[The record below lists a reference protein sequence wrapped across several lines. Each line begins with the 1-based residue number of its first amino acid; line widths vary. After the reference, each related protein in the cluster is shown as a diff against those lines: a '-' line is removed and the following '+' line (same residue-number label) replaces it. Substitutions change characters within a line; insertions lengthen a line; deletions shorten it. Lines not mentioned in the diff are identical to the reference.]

1 MTQGRYEWSYIT
13 DLRHEEAVTIFRNPK
28 YGLYLLHNTNARLKW
43 AVAGSLNASGTFS
56 NLLSCFRLIL
66 WRIDFHWICCI
77 GFSHTIANI
86 ISHNLIEILQQATS
100 TSSTIRTEI
109 EDTAQQVLEQM
120 KSPKDTEEY
129 DLPGHDLFDKKTEAD
144 NLRVLMQKSLGKTIE
159 NFLRQDLQ

>member
-1 MTQGRYEWSYIT
+1 M
-13 DLRHEEAVTIFRNPK
+13 
-28 YGLYLLHNTNARLKW
+28 
-43 AVAGSLNASGTFS
+43 
-56 NLLSCFRLIL
+56 
-66 WRIDFHWICCI
+66 
-77 GFSHTIANI
+77 
-86 ISHNLIEILQQATS
+86 QQATS

-159 NFLRQDLQ
+159 NFLRQDLQQKVAAI